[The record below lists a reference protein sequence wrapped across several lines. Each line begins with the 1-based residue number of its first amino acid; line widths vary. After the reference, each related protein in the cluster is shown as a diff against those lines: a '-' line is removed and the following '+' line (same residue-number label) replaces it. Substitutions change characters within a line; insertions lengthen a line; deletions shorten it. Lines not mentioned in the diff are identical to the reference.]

1 MGNKF
6 LSRMGVQQKFALV
19 LFLGVLVPV
28 IVLCSWM
35 LHSWKV
41 QLVDQQRGILTDQ
54 LNRVN
59 ADVEQVSELCSLS
72 AQAFQS
78 NRRLQE
84 YLDDLQAGRSATTAE
99 LYEFYQN
106 DITSLQNIVSVN
118 PYLYR
123 IRVYSVCAGIDE
135 IYPVLFGSDR
145 LESIGWKEQIP
156 ASSQWWLDYTDNMFS
171 AGVAHRMALLQPM
184 KGLSGRTNAML
195 EVSADMPR
203 VFPRLFD
210 GDSACLITRQGQTIG
225 AQTLLEQA
233 GNLEQGFDDADAA
246 PRIVQQQLDGKPVL
260 LGVRYLDQLDAVY
273 AQTMDLSGIY
283 RQMALV
289 QLVATVLMIVLG
301 IVLSRA
307 VQWLVHGMMRQLDYV
322 VDGVR
327 LFSQGDLDV
336 EIPVESRDEI
346 GRFSEQINELLA
358 SIRQLIHQNIEKEV
372 LVKNTQIRALQNQ
385 INAHFLYNVLEA
397 IKMMAEIDEKYAIAD
412 AVNSLGRLL
421 RYTMKWNR
429 RTVALHEEL
438 DHIQNYIAL
447 VNLRYDGQILLEQ
460 QVPEDL
466 LMQEIPKLSLQPI
479 VENAVVHGGSHEE
492 DRAIRIRASEQDGVV
507 FIAIQNEGEA
517 MSAETL
523 EHLRR
528 SIQGLE
534 QTRST
539 GGNGIG
545 LKNVQDRI
553 HMTFGKEYGI
563 TVESRSGAGTTV
575 TVTVPLGRIGQGEG
589 T

>member
-1 MGNKF
+1 MGNNI
-6 LSRMGVQQKFALV
+6 LNRVGIQQKFALV
-19 LFLGVLVPV
+19 IFLGVLVPM
-28 IVLCSWM
+28 IVLCAWM
-35 LHSWKV
+35 LQSWKI
-41 QLVDQQRGILTDQ
+41 QLVEQQRSVLTDQ

-84 YLDDLQAGRSATTAE
+84 HLENLKLGRSATTAE

-106 DITSLQNIVSVN
+106 DITSLHNIVSVN

-123 IRVYSVCAGIDE
+123 IRVYSITPQIDE

-145 LESIGWKEQIP
+145 LESIGWNQSMP
-156 ASSQWWLDYTDNMFS
+156 QFNQWWLDYTDNMFS
-171 AGVAHRMALLQPM
+171 AGVAHRMALVQPM
-184 KGLSGRTNAML
+184 KGMSGSVSAML
-195 EVSADMPR
+195 EVSVDMLR
-203 VFPRLFD
+203 VFPLLF
-210 GDSACLITRQGQTIG
+210 GSGNACLVTRQGQTMG
-225 AQTLLEQA
+225 APIVLEQTER
-233 GNLEQGFDDADAA
+233 LEQGFDAG
-246 PRIVQQQLDGKPVL
+246 PIVEQQRLEGKNVL
-260 LGVRYLDQLDAVY
+260 LGTIYLEQLDAVY
-273 AQTMDLSGIY
+273 AQILDLSVIY
-283 RQMALV
+283 RQIAWV
-289 QLVATVLMIVLG
+289 QGIATVLMVLLG
-301 IVLSRA
+301 LVLSRA
-307 VQWLVHGMMRQLDYV
+307 VRLLVRGMTRQLDYV

-327 LFSQGDLDV
+327 QFSQGDLEV
-336 EIPVESRDEI
+336 EIPVESLDEI
-346 GRFSEQINELLA
+346 GRFSEQINGLLA

-372 LVKNTQIRALQNQ
+372 MVKNTQIRALQNQ

-397 IKMMAEIDEKYAIAD
+397 IKMMAEIDEKYDIAD

-438 DHIQNYIAL
+438 DHIDNYIAL
-447 VNLRYDGQILLEQ
+447 VNLRYDGQILLER
-460 QVPEDL
+460 QVPEEL

-479 VENAVVHGGSHEE
+479 VENAVVHGGSHEV
-492 DRAIRIRASEQDGVV
+492 DRAIRIRVSQQDGVV
-507 FIAIQNEGEA
+507 SIAIQNEGEA
-517 MSAETL
+517 MSEQAL

-553 HMTFGKEYGI
+553 RMTFGQEYGI
-563 TVESRSGAGTTV
+563 TVESRSSEGTTV
-575 TVTVPLGRIGQGEG
+575 TVTVPQGRIGQGEG
-589 T
+589 I

>member
-1 MGNKF
+1 MGNNI
-6 LSRMGVQQKFALV
+6 LNRVGIQQKFALV
-19 LFLGVLVPV
+19 IFLGVLVPV
-28 IVLCSWM
+28 IVLCAWM
-35 LHSWKV
+35 LQSWKI
-41 QLVDQQRGILTDQ
+41 QLVEQQRSVLTDQ

-84 YLDDLQAGRSATTAE
+84 HLENLKLGRSATTAE

-106 DITSLQNIVSVN
+106 DITSLHNIVSVN

-123 IRVYSVCAGIDE
+123 IRVYSITPQIDE

-145 LESIGWKEQIP
+145 LESIGWNQSMP
-156 ASSQWWLDYTDNMFS
+156 LFNQWWLDYTDNMFS
-171 AGVAHRMALLQPM
+171 AGVAHRMALVQPM
-184 KGLSGRTNAML
+184 KGMSGSVSAML
-195 EVSADMPR
+195 EVSVDMPR
-203 VFPRLFD
+203 VFPLLF
-210 GDSACLITRQGQTIG
+210 GSGNACLVTRQGQTMG
-225 AQTLLEQA
+225 APIVLEQTER
-233 GNLEQGFDDADAA
+233 LEQGFDAG
-246 PRIVQQQLDGKPVL
+246 PIVEQQRLEGKNVL
-260 LGVRYLDQLDAVY
+260 LGTIYLEQLDAVY
-273 AQTMDLSGIY
+273 AQVLDLSAIY
-283 RQMALV
+283 RQMTWV
-289 QLVATVLMIVLG
+289 QGIATVLMVLLG
-301 IVLSRA
+301 LVLSR
-307 VQWLVHGMMRQLDYV
+307 VVRLLVRGMTRQLDYV

-327 LFSQGDLDV
+327 QFSQGDLEV
-336 EIPVESRDEI
+336 EIPVESLDEI
-346 GRFSEQINELLA
+346 GRFSEQINGLLA

-372 LVKNTQIRALQNQ
+372 MVKNTQIRALQNQ

-397 IKMMAEIDEKYAIAD
+397 IKMMAEIDEKYDIAD

-438 DHIQNYIAL
+438 DHIDNYIAL
-447 VNLRYDGQILLEQ
+447 VNLRYDGQILLER
-460 QVPEDL
+460 QVPEEL

-479 VENAVVHGGSHEE
+479 VENAVVHGGSHEV
-492 DRAIRIRASEQDGVV
+492 DRAIRIRVSQQDGVV
-507 FIAIQNEGEA
+507 SIAIQNEGEA
-517 MSAETL
+517 MSEQAL

-553 HMTFGKEYGI
+553 RMTFGQEYGI
-563 TVESRSGAGTTV
+563 TVESRSSEGTTV
-575 TVTVPLGRIGQGEG
+575 TVTVPQGRIGQGEG
-589 T
+589 I

>member
-1 MGNKF
+1 MGNNI
-6 LSRMGVQQKFALV
+6 LNRMGIQRKFALV
-19 LFLGVLVPV
+19 IFLGVLVPV
-28 IVLCSWM
+28 IVLCAWM
-35 LHSWKV
+35 LQSWKI
-41 QLVDQQRGILTDQ
+41 QLVDQQRSVLTDQ

-84 YLDDLQAGRSATTAE
+84 HLENLKLGRSATTAE

-106 DITSLQNIVSVN
+106 DIASLHNIVSVN

-123 IRVYSVCAGIDE
+123 IRVYSITPQIDE

-145 LESIGWKEQIP
+145 LESIGWNQSMP
-156 ASSQWWLDYTDNMFS
+156 LFNQWWLDYTDNMFG
-171 AGVAHRMALLQPM
+171 AGVAHRMALVQPM
-184 KGLSGRTNAML
+184 KGMSGSVSAML
-195 EVSADMPR
+195 EVSVDMPR
-203 VFPRLFD
+203 VFPLLF
-210 GDSACLITRQGQTIG
+210 GSGNACLVTRQGQTMG
-225 AQTLLEQA
+225 APLVLEQTER
-233 GNLEQGFDDADAA
+233 LEAGFDAG
-246 PRIVQQQLDGKPVL
+246 PIVEQQRLEGKNVL
-260 LGVRYLDQLDAVY
+260 LGTIYLEQLDAVY
-273 AQTMDLSGIY
+273 AQVLDLSAIY
-283 RQMALV
+283 RQMTWV
-289 QLVATVLMIVLG
+289 QGIATVLMVVLG
-301 IVLSRA
+301 LVLSRA
-307 VQWLVHGMMRQLDYV
+307 VRLLVRGMTRQLDYV

-327 LFSQGDLDV
+327 QFSQGDLDV

-346 GRFSEQINELLA
+346 GRFSEQINGLLA

-372 LVKNTQIRALQNQ
+372 MVKNTQIRALQNQ

-397 IKMMAEIDEKYAIAD
+397 IKMMAEIDEKYDIAD

-438 DHIQNYIAL
+438 DHIDNYIAL
-447 VNLRYDGQILLEQ
+447 VNLRYDGQILLER
-460 QVPEDL
+460 QVPQEL

-492 DRAIRIRASEQDGVV
+492 DRAIRIRVTQQQGVV
-507 FIAIQNEGEA
+507 SIAIQNEGEA
-517 MSAETL
+517 MSEQAL

-528 SIQGLE
+528 SIRGLE
-534 QTRST
+534 ETRST

-553 HMTFGKEYGI
+553 RMTFGQEYGI
-563 TVESRSGAGTTV
+563 TVESRSGEGTTV
-575 TVTVPLGRIGQGEG
+575 TVTVPLGRIGQGER

>member
-1 MGNKF
+1 MGNNI
-6 LSRMGVQQKFALV
+6 LNRVGIQQKFALV
-19 LFLGVLVPV
+19 IFLGVLVPV
-28 IVLCSWM
+28 IVLCAWM
-35 LHSWKV
+35 LQSWKI
-41 QLVDQQRGILTDQ
+41 QLVEQQRSVLTDQ

-84 YLDDLQAGRSATTAE
+84 HLENLKLGRSATTAE

-106 DITSLQNIVSVN
+106 DITSLHNIVSVN

-123 IRVYSVCAGIDE
+123 IRVYSITPQIDE

-145 LESIGWKEQIP
+145 LESIGWNQSMP
-156 ASSQWWLDYTDNMFS
+156 QFNQWWLDYTDNMFS
-171 AGVAHRMALLQPM
+171 AGVAHRMALVQPM
-184 KGLSGRTNAML
+184 KGMSGSVSAML
-195 EVSADMPR
+195 EVSVDMPR
-203 VFPRLFD
+203 VFPLLF
-210 GDSACLITRQGQTIG
+210 GSGNACLVTRQGQTMG
-225 AQTLLEQA
+225 APIVLEQTER
-233 GNLEQGFDDADAA
+233 LEQGFDAG
-246 PRIVQQQLDGKPVL
+246 PIVEQQRLEGKNVL
-260 LGVRYLDQLDAVY
+260 LGTIYLEQLDAVY
-273 AQTMDLSGIY
+273 AQVLDLSAIY
-283 RQMALV
+283 RQMTWV
-289 QLVATVLMIVLG
+289 QGIATVLMVLLG
-301 IVLSRA
+301 LVLSRA
-307 VQWLVHGMMRQLDYV
+307 VRLLVRGMTRQLDYV

-327 LFSQGDLDV
+327 QFSQGDLEV
-336 EIPVESRDEI
+336 EIPVESLDEI
-346 GRFSEQINELLA
+346 GRFSEQINGLLA

-372 LVKNTQIRALQNQ
+372 MVKNTQIRALQNQ

-397 IKMMAEIDEKYAIAD
+397 IKMMAEIDEKYDIAD

-438 DHIQNYIAL
+438 DHIDNYIAL
-447 VNLRYDGQILLEQ
+447 VNLRYDGQILLER
-460 QVPEDL
+460 QVPEEL

-479 VENAVVHGGSHEE
+479 VENAVVHGGSHEV
-492 DRAIRIRASEQDGVV
+492 DRAIRIRVSQQDGVV
-507 FIAIQNEGEA
+507 SIAIQNEGEA
-517 MSAETL
+517 MSEQAL

-553 HMTFGKEYGI
+553 RMTFGQEYGI
-563 TVESRSGAGTTV
+563 TVESRSSEGTTV
-575 TVTVPLGRIGQGEG
+575 TVTVPQGRIGQGEG
-589 T
+589 I

>member
-1 MGNKF
+1 MGNNI
-6 LSRMGVQQKFALV
+6 LNRVGIQQKFALV
-19 LFLGVLVPV
+19 IFLGVLVPV
-28 IVLCSWM
+28 IVLCAWM
-35 LHSWKV
+35 LQSWKI
-41 QLVDQQRGILTDQ
+41 QLVEQQRSVLTDQ

-84 YLDDLQAGRSATTAE
+84 HLENLKLGRSATTAE

-106 DITSLQNIVSVN
+106 DITSLHNIVSVN

-123 IRVYSVCAGIDE
+123 IRVYSITPQIDE

-145 LESIGWKEQIP
+145 LESIGWNQSMP
-156 ASSQWWLDYTDNMFS
+156 LFNQWWLDYTDNMFS
-171 AGVAHRMALLQPM
+171 AGVAHRMALVQPM
-184 KGLSGRTNAML
+184 KGMSGSVSAML
-195 EVSADMPR
+195 EVSVDMPR
-203 VFPRLFD
+203 VFPLLF
-210 GDSACLITRQGQTIG
+210 GSGNACLVTRQGQTMG
-225 AQTLLEQA
+225 APIVLEQTER
-233 GNLEQGFDDADAA
+233 LEQGFDAG
-246 PRIVQQQLDGKPVL
+246 PIVEQQRLEGKNVL
-260 LGVRYLDQLDAVY
+260 LGTIYLEQLDAVY
-273 AQTMDLSGIY
+273 AQVLDLSAIY
-283 RQMALV
+283 RQMTWV
-289 QLVATVLMIVLG
+289 QGIATVLMVLLG
-301 IVLSRA
+301 LVLSRA
-307 VQWLVHGMMRQLDYV
+307 VRLLVRGMTRQLDYV

-327 LFSQGDLDV
+327 QFSQGDLEV
-336 EIPVESRDEI
+336 EIPVESLDEI
-346 GRFSEQINELLA
+346 GRFSEQINGLLA

-372 LVKNTQIRALQNQ
+372 MVKNTQIRALQNQ

-397 IKMMAEIDEKYAIAD
+397 IKMMAEIDEKYDIAD

-438 DHIQNYIAL
+438 DHIDNYIAL
-447 VNLRYDGQILLEQ
+447 VNLRYDGQILLER
-460 QVPEDL
+460 QVPEEL

-479 VENAVVHGGSHEE
+479 VENAVVHGGSHEV
-492 DRAIRIRASEQDGVV
+492 DRAIRIRVSQQDGVV
-507 FIAIQNEGEA
+507 SIAIQNEGEA
-517 MSAETL
+517 MSEQAL

-553 HMTFGKEYGI
+553 RMTFGQEYGI
-563 TVESRSGAGTTV
+563 TVESRSSEGTTV
-575 TVTVPLGRIGQGEG
+575 TVTVPQGRIGQGEG
-589 T
+589 I

>member
-1 MGNKF
+1 MGNNI
-6 LSRMGVQQKFALV
+6 LNRVGIQQKFALV
-19 LFLGVLVPV
+19 IFLGVLVPV
-28 IVLCSWM
+28 IVLCAWM
-35 LHSWKV
+35 LQSWKI
-41 QLVDQQRGILTDQ
+41 QLVEQQRSVLTDQ

-84 YLDDLQAGRSATTAE
+84 HLENLKLGRSATTAE

-106 DITSLQNIVSVN
+106 DITSLHNIVSVN

-123 IRVYSVCAGIDE
+123 IRVYSITPQIDE

-145 LESIGWKEQIP
+145 LESIGWNQSMP
-156 ASSQWWLDYTDNMFS
+156 QFNQWWLDYTDNMFS
-171 AGVAHRMALLQPM
+171 AGVAHRMALVQPM
-184 KGLSGRTNAML
+184 KGMSGSVSAML
-195 EVSADMPR
+195 EVSVDMPR
-203 VFPRLFD
+203 VFPLLF
-210 GDSACLITRQGQTIG
+210 GSGNACLVTRQGQTMG
-225 AQTLLEQA
+225 APIVLEQTER
-233 GNLEQGFDDADAA
+233 LEQGFDAG
-246 PRIVQQQLDGKPVL
+246 PIVEQQRLEGKNVL
-260 LGVRYLDQLDAVY
+260 LGTIYLEQLDAVY
-273 AQTMDLSGIY
+273 AQVLDLSAIY
-283 RQMALV
+283 RQMTWV
-289 QLVATVLMIVLG
+289 QGIATVLTVLLG
-301 IVLSRA
+301 LVLSRA
-307 VQWLVHGMMRQLDYV
+307 VRLLVRGMTRQLDYV

-327 LFSQGDLDV
+327 QFSQGDLEV
-336 EIPVESRDEI
+336 EIPVESLDEI
-346 GRFSEQINELLA
+346 GRFSEQINGLLA

-372 LVKNTQIRALQNQ
+372 MVKNTQIRALQNQ

-397 IKMMAEIDEKYAIAD
+397 IKMMAEIDEKYDIAD

-438 DHIQNYIAL
+438 DHIDNYIAL
-447 VNLRYDGQILLEQ
+447 VNLRYDGQILLER
-460 QVPEDL
+460 QVPEEL

-479 VENAVVHGGSHEE
+479 VENAVVHGGSHEV
-492 DRAIRIRASEQDGVV
+492 DRAIRIRVSQQDGVV
-507 FIAIQNEGEA
+507 SIAIQNEGEA
-517 MSAETL
+517 MSEQAL

-553 HMTFGKEYGI
+553 RMTFGQEYGI
-563 TVESRSGAGTTV
+563 TVESRSSEGTTV
-575 TVTVPLGRIGQGEG
+575 TVTVPQGRIGQGEG
-589 T
+589 I

>member
-6 LSRMGVQQKFALV
+6 LSRMGIQQKFALV

-28 IVLCSWM
+28 IVLCAWM
-35 LHSWKV
+35 LHSWKI

-78 NRRLQE
+78 NHRLQE

-145 LESIGWKEQIP
+145 LESIGWKQEIP
-156 ASSQWWLDYTDNMFS
+156 ASGQWWLDYTDNMFN

-210 GDSACLITRQGQTIG
+210 GGDSACLITRQGQAMG
-225 AQTLLEQA
+225 AQTLLEQTEY
-233 GNLEQGFDDADAA
+233 LEQGFDDAV

-273 AQTMDLSGIY
+273 AQAMDLSDIY
-283 RQMALV
+283 RQIALV
-289 QLVATVLMIVLG
+289 QLVTTVLMIVLG

-307 VQWLVHGMMRQLDYV
+307 VQWLVHGMMRQLNYV

-438 DHIQNYIAL
+438 DHIRNYIAL

-479 VENAVVHGGSHEE
+479 VENAVVHGGSHEV
-492 DRAIRIRASEQDGVV
+492 DRAIRIRASEKDGVV

-563 TVESRSGAGTTV
+563 TVESHNGAGTIV

>member
-1 MGNKF
+1 MGNKI
-6 LSRMGVQQKFALV
+6 LNRMGIQQKFALV
-19 LFLGVLVPV
+19 IFLGVLVPV
-28 IVLCSWM
+28 IVLCVWM
-35 LHSWKV
+35 LHSWKT
-41 QLVDQQRGILTDQ
+41 QMVDQQRSVLADQ

-84 YLDDLQAGRSATTAE
+84 HLEDLKAGRSATAAE
-99 LYEFYQN
+99 LYDFYQN
-106 DITSLQNIVSVN
+106 DITSLHNIVSAN

-123 IRVYSVCAGIDE
+123 IRVYSTKPQIDE

-145 LESIGWKEQIP
+145 LESIGWKQAMP
-156 ASSQWWLDYTDNMFS
+156 LANQWWLDYTDNMFG
-171 AGVAHRMALLQPM
+171 AGVAHRMALVQPM
-184 KGLSGRTNAML
+184 KGMNGRVSAML
-195 EVSADMPR
+195 EVSVDMPR
-203 VFPRLFD
+203 VFPLLFNS
-210 GDSACLITRQGQTIG
+210 GNACLVTRQGQTMG
-225 AQTLLEQA
+225 AQLLLDQTER
-233 GNLEQGFDDADAA
+233 LEQGFDAD
-246 PRIVQQQLDGKPVL
+246 PIIELQQLEGKPVL
-260 LGVRYLDQLDAVY
+260 LGTLYLEQLDAVY
-273 AQTMDLSGIY
+273 AQVQDLSGIY
-283 RQMALV
+283 RQMAWV
-289 QLVATVLMIVLG
+289 QRIATVLMVVLSL
-301 IVLSRA
+301 VLSRV
-307 VQWLVHGMMRQLDYV
+307 VQRLVRGMLRQLGYV
-322 VDGVR
+322 VEGVR
-327 LFSQGDLDV
+327 LFSQGDLEV

-397 IKMMAEIDEKYAIAD
+397 IKMMAEIDEEYDIAD

-438 DHIQNYIAL
+438 DHIDNYIAL
-447 VNLRYDGQILLEQ
+447 VNLRYDGQILLER
-460 QVPEDL
+460 QVPEEL

-492 DRAIRIRASEQDGVV
+492 DRTIWIRVWQQEGVV
-507 FIAIQNEGEA
+507 SIAIHNEGEA
-517 MSAETL
+517 MSAPAL

-534 QTRST
+534 ETRST

-553 HMTFGKEYGI
+553 RMTFGQEYGI
-563 TVESRSGAGTTV
+563 TVESCSDDGTTV